1 MPSDIVVSIRYND
14 IYKIRQ
20 SKIAPDYNRKEEYIT
35 EKIRDV
41 LRDIEK
47 EIEVG
52 LSPNYFTT
60 EVVEIEDDKQKAMD
74 IGSDILR
81 LIDVRAQEKVDEIGL
96 CRG

>member
-52 LSPNYFTT
+52 LSSNYFTT
-60 EVVEIEDDKQKAMD
+60 EVVEIEDDEQKAMD
-74 IGSDILR
+74 IGIGILN
-81 LIDVRAQEKVDEIGL
+81 LIEEKTQQKIDEIHL
-96 CRG
+96 CRE